1 MTLSTRGLKLVGLVM
16 LAGASHAAAQAAGQP
31 AGSQPSILFAIADDW
46 GYPNAG
52 VYGDK
57 VVRTPNFDRLAGQGV
72 LFKRAYCVTPSC
84 TPSRASIL
92 TGRPPHQLE
101 EGGNLWGSLPREFKV
116 YPNLLEKAGYVVGCT
131 RKGWGPG
138 NHEAG
143 GRTRNPAGPGFR
155 NFAEF
160 LKTVPADRPFS
171 FWFGSHDPHR
181 PYEAGS
187 GITSGLRPQDVVVPP
202 FLPDTPAVRSDLLD
216 YYAEVERFDR
226 EVGELLKQ
234 LEAAGRAE
242 NTLVVVTSDNGMPF
256 PRAKANL
263 YEAGTHLPLAIRWP
277 AGLKGGRVVDELV
290 SFTDFAPTFL
300 QAAGLQAPKEM
311 VGRSLLGLL
320 ADQAAPGRDRVFL
333 ERERHANVR
342 AGNLSYPSR
351 AIRTRE
357 FLYIRNLR
365 PQLWPAGDPEREGA
379 MGVFGDIDASPT
391 KQLLLDRR
399 DDPAIARFFRLACEK
414 RPAEELYDLAA
425 DPDELN
431 NLADKP
437 EFADAKRRLRTDLDR
452 WMKDT
457 ADPRAAG
464 EDARWDNYPYYGG
477 GPATRPR

>member
-202 FLPDTPAVRSDLLD
+202 FLPDAPAVRSDLLD

-290 SFTDFAPTFL
+290 SFADFAPTFL

-452 WMKDT
+452 WMKDA

>member
-290 SFTDFAPTFL
+290 SFADFAPTFL

-399 DDPAIARFFRLACEK
+399 DDPAIARLFRLACEK